1 LTGLFTFNDLKRA
14 LAASKGERLLTEI
27 ASSRLIH
34 AHPDHTLDAVIVKL
48 GQKGVSQLPVVGRKD
63 VTKLLGIITMH
74 DVAAALSREEEQPN
88 IGEDAETMNQVNVTK
103 SMTGKE

>member
-1 LTGLFTFNDLKRA
+1 M
-14 LAASKGERLLTEI
+14 
-27 ASSRLIH
+27 IH

-74 DVAAALSREEEQPN
+74 DVAAALSREEDEPN
-88 IGEDAETMNQVNVTK
+88 ADEDSETMNQVSVTIDR
-103 SMTGKE
+103 MNEE